1 MEETHSA
8 EVQQMNKIATDI
20 NVLQVKIQQ
29 SIISLSD
36 LRTQLQN
43 LPFETDENGYDVYQ
57 NRRTYLSAQIASLE
71 ELVDQANRQKQGLSN
86 EAYTMAAIFRQKA
99 WEVEQKAAKAS
110 GSAAQSQRITN
121 VRFGSAAVSEQKKLA
136 SQRSSHYTDYAAVLN
151 TLARAAEDAATG
163 KLFTGGIQ
171 TISDRGEFNHPGRS
185 SAGSSLADNDLADR
199 NENMGSPENVWSAG
213 EENFVGI
220 SQESMAGAILE
231 ELGIPGSSYQKA
243 PPDFASVAHANV
255 ENAMARGAVM
265 IAEADARLAKQW
277 GITGEEMADYRKEN
291 GLVWRADAD
300 GQNAYLIPESI
311 SDEYAGEKKRDP
323 EPTPELALNAYM
335 HAHHYRV
342 NDYPVYSK
350 DPEWQKLNRA
360 AYSESEMPVEEW
372 PFDKKIDWVCKAI
385 PYIDKVSAKQIANSM
400 VYYSGTGYN
409 RIHWDKEGN
418 LPETKDILKVFDS
431 KYIPAYQGPI
441 YRGLSFASKRKI
453 KKLLKNRK
461 NVWKED
467 GITSFSRNK
476 SVAEE
481 LARKDKW
488 GLVLSCDNNKSAIP
502 FWNISASSWEEEVLS
517 PGGHR
522 NNGWRINYDSILI
535 DKDEHI
541 VYAEVE
547 EI

>member
-8 EVQQMNKIATDI
+8 EVQQINKIATDI
-20 NVLQVKIQQ
+20 NVLQLKIQQ

-86 EAYTMAAIFRQKA
+86 EAHTMAATFRQKA
-99 WEVEQKAAKAS
+99 WEMEQKAAKAS
-110 GSAAQSQRITN
+110 SAAVQFQRLTN
-121 VRFGSAAVSEQKKLA
+121 VRFGSAAVSEQNKLVQ
-136 SQRSSHYTDYAAVLN
+136 QRRSHYTDYAAVLN

-163 KLFTGGIQ
+163 KLFTGEIQ
-171 TISDRGEFNHPGRS
+171 TISDRGKFNHTGLS
-185 SAGSSLADNDLADR
+185 SAGSGLADSDLPGR
-199 NENMGSPENVWSAG
+199 KEKMGNPESVWRAG
-213 EENFVGI
+213 EENSVRI
-220 SQESMAGAILE
+220 SQENMAGAMLE
-231 ELGIPGSSYQKA
+231 ELGISGNSYQKGS
-243 PPDFASVAHANV
+243 PDLASVAHANV
-255 ENAMARGAVM
+255 EIAMARGAVM
-265 IAEADARLAKQW
+265 IAEADAILAKRW
-277 GITGEEMADYRKEN
+277 GITGEEMADYRKGN
-291 GLVWRADAD
+291 GLEWRADAD

-350 DPEWQKLNRA
+350 DPEWQKLHRA
-360 AYSESEMPVEEW
+360 AYSESEMSVEEW

-385 PYIDKVSAKQIANSM
+385 PYIDEASAKQIANSM

-431 KYIPAYQGPI
+431 KYIPAYKGPI
-441 YRGLSFASKRKI
+441 YRGLSFASKKKI
-453 KKLLKNRK
+453 IKVLKNYK
-461 NVWKED
+461 SVWKED

-481 LARKDKW
+481 FARQDKW

-535 DKDEHI
+535 DNDEHI
-541 VYAEVE
+541 VYADVE